1 MLPSPHEGRL
11 GLWGKNR
18 FGASCAFTFVA
29 ARRLAHH
36 PEDGFVDRLSGL
48 GFPPPYYPSY
58 RALASTLVSL
68 SSLNAPAFA
77 GHTFMPVYPGAL
89 TSPLRVR
96 REKAL
101 VDCG

>member
-1 MLPSPHEGRL
+1 MKEGSTS
-11 GLWGKNR
+11 GVNR
-18 FGASCAFTFVA
+18 FEASCAFTFVA

-36 PEDGFVDRLSGL
+36 PRDGFVDRLSGF

-77 GHTFMPVYPGAL
+77 GHTFMPVYPGAQ
-89 TSPLRVR
+89 TSPFHSKWLGRDFEPYR
-96 REKAL
+96 L
-101 VDCG
+101 SS

>member
-1 MLPSPHEGRL
+1 LRL
-11 GLWGKNR
+11 LSLR
-18 FGASCAFTFVA
+18 PDDSLTIQ
-29 ARRLAHH
+29 
-36 PEDGFVDRLSGL
+36 EDGFVDRLSGL

-89 TSPLRVR
+89 
-96 REKAL
+96 
-101 VDCG
+101 